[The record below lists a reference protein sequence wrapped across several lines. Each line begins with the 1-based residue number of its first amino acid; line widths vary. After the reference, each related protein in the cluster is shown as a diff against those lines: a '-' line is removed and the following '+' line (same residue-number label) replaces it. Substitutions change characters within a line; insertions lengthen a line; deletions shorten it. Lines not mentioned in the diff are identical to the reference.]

1 MEYLDLVQNGK
12 AKDSF
17 RQNEFLTHA
26 SMDASR
32 ILDLVDELLDFSL
45 LESEHL
51 KLNVEKVDLARV
63 ITDVLQSSQEQ
74 ANAKQ
79 VFLLS
84 APMDSALVA
93 DVDPARMQRVLSKLM
108 DNAIKFSEK
117 DDKVLVTGKSMNDK
131 IIINVID
138 EGCGISL
145 EDSNRIF
152 EKYAQFNHSIDTDS
166 HGMGVGLYISKQIVE
181 AHGGT
186 LTVSSQLGAGST
198 FTISIPVIKNDVI

>member
-1 MEYLDLVQNGK
+1 
-12 AKDSF
+12 
-17 RQNEFLTHA
+17 
-26 SMDASR
+26 MDASR

-51 KLNVEKVDLARV
+51 KLNLEKVDLARV
-63 ITDVLQSSQEQ
+63 ITDVLQLSQEQ

-79 VFLLS
+79 VSLLS

-93 DVDPARMQRVLSKLM
+93 DVDPARMQRVLSKLV

-152 EKYAQFNHSIDTDS
+152 EKYAQFS
-166 HGMGVGLYISKQIVE
+166 HTLDINIQGMGLGLYTSRQILE

-198 FTISIPVIKNDVI
+198 FTISIPVMKTM